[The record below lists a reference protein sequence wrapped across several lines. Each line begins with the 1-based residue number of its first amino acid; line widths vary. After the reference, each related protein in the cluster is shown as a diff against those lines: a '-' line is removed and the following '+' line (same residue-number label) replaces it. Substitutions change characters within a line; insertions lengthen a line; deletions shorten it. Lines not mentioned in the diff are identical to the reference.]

1 MQLIRLERS
10 GFRWGHDGKDTGAPH
25 PADTAGKSVGS
36 LLCKVLANR
45 SMLPASMIAF
55 PCLRNSF
62 MARCSDGFLK
72 WLPWPSA
79 MSLVLINLF
88 DCWWACFALPHER

>member
-1 MQLIRLERS
+1 MQLIRPERS
-10 GFRWGHDGKDTGAPH
+10 GFRWGHDGKDTGAPHAPH

-55 PCLRNSF
+55 PCLRLSF
-62 MARCSDGFLK
+62 MAR
-72 WLPWPSA
+72 
-79 MSLVLINLF
+79 
-88 DCWWACFALPHER
+88 